1 MSRSLVDR
9 HGLARMKLDRR
20 EPHERLG
27 VSVAVIEV
35 VDDGRDQVIE
45 IEQGAAAQAPFGE
58 DGEE

>member
-1 MSRSLVDR
+1 
-9 HGLARMKLDRR
+9 MKLDRR